1 MVNRETAI
9 NTAKAFMS
17 DCQSNGLTFHKVL
30 LFGSAAKGLTHE
42 WSDIDLL
49 LISDQFGD
57 NIFDNLKLY
66 SRINI
71 RYPIIETHPYPTKY
85 YYEGDPFINEISKE
99 SVEILTPTPNTQYI
113 QKGV

>member
-1 MVNRETAI
+1 MVTRETAI
-9 NTAKAFMS
+9 NIAKSFVN
-17 DCQSNGLTFHKVL
+17 DCQLNGLTFHKVI

-66 SRINI
+66 SMINI
-71 RYPIIETHPYPTKY
+71 KYPILETHPYPTKY
-85 YYEGDPFINEISKE
+85 YYEGDAFIMEISKE
-99 SVEILTPTPNTQYI
+99 SIEITTPTLNT
-113 QKGV
+113 